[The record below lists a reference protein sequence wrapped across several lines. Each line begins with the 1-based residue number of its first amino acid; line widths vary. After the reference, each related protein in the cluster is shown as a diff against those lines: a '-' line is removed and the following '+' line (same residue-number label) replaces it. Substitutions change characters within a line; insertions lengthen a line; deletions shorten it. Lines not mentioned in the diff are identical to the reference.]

1 MGKISRSHLICR
13 TKNTFIPLTKG
24 NSKGL
29 RSSLLGTADENQVC
43 ILQINH
49 TVTDADT
56 DNVRQAHLAFI
67 FLTPCQPPHQGIA
80 FGVAPGDRLS
90 LRSPPLPASLQHEVS
105 QTCETIFSGS
115 SVASILQV
123 QGPGVSSRQLLPPQL
138 PRLGPGSRTIAPD
151 TPARG
156 GTCSSATPESLL
168 LLAGKSSC
176 LGIGL

>member
-90 LRSPPLPASLQHEVS
+90 LTPGLLLCQPLCNTKSARPVRLFLVAALSPRSFRSRALGCLPGSCSLR
-105 QTCETIFSGS
+105 S
-115 SVASILQV
+115 SPGWVLGA
-123 QGPGVSSRQLLPPQL
+123 GPSLLTPQL
-138 PRLGPGSRTIAPD
+138 EEE
-151 TPARG
+151 PAVQPHLSP
-156 GTCSSATPESLL
+156 CY
-168 LLAGKSSC
+168 C
-176 LGIGL
+176 